1 MLKDNEHC
9 MEFSNK
15 EIVEYLIK
23 PLIPNP
29 KIKIRIL
36 SNDKEMSLD
45 DAVNQNFP
53 IEYVCFDGLLENFH
67 ISFYAH
73 QTSIFITDE
82 TAKPSRSYTFNEEF
96 MFIDDISKKK
106 YTSSDTFHNV
116 VYEGSLRTKTHKEI
130 LELFCEFILLLVG
143 ATSIRVEETQV
154 SQEGWQYPKC
164 KYVVKIK
171 NDLPTKI
178 EKQIENI
185 QFQIN

>member
-1 MLKDNEHC
+1 MIDLYSRDMYC
-9 MEFSNK
+9 MDFTNK
-15 EIVEYLIK
+15 ELEEYLVAPLRDHCDIIVESIHGTKEEFYK
-23 PLIPNP
+23 E
-29 KIKIRIL
+29 
-36 SNDKEMSLD
+36 NDKISCI
-45 DAVNQNFP
+45 F
-53 IEYVCFDGLLENFH
+53 FDGDSEQFF
-67 ISFYAH
+67 ISFYQH
-73 QTSIFITDE
+73 QTSICITDSPFRE
-82 TAKPSRSYTFNEEF
+82 RKWTFNEEF
-96 MFIDDISKKK
+96 MFIDDAAK
-106 YTSSDTFHNV
+106 TNTVSSDTYGNI
-116 VYEGSLRTKTHKEI
+116 VYEGSLRAKTHKEI